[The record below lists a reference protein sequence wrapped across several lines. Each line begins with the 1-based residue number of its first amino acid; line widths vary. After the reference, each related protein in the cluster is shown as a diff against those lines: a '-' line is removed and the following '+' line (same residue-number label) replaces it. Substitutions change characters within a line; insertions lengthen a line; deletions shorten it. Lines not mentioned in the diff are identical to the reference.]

1 MKRELAGRLRREVSG
16 EAPPVGVK
24 FAEHN
29 AEDTLGHYWVTKVS
43 LRAWVSET
51 IRDKITIVDRQSAV
65 DGGLE
70 HRHRHTVSVFDDCGV
85 GLFEAKECSN

>member
-1 MKRELAGRLRREVSG
+1 MIIIFRRQSKRPQGKIWRAR
-16 EAPPVGVK
+16 AA
-24 FAEHN
+24 AE
-29 AEDTLGHYWVTKVS
+29 
-43 LRAWVSET
+43 RARVSET

-70 HRHRHTVSVFDDCGV
+70 RHHRHTVSVFDDCGV